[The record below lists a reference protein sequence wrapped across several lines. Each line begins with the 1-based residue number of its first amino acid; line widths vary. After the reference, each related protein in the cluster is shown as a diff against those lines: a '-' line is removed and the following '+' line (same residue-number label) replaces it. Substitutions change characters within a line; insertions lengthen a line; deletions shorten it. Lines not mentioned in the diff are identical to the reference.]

1 VQGFIRDAAYSW
13 RAWRRTPGSL
23 AAALI
28 ALALG
33 LGANATVFSVV
44 SGVLLKPLPYA
55 EPGRLVM
62 VWQDMRTRGG
72 PEREWASPGLFVEW
86 QRRATAF
93 EHLAAV
99 RGWMPNLTGTDEPE
113 RLRGAAVSHGYFAAL
128 GVAPMHGRLLS
139 EDDDRPEATPV
150 VVVGHA
156 LWARRFG
163 ADPALVGRTILL
175 DGQAVAVV
183 GIMPASFRPPIVE
196 ADIFTTIRINPA
208 QAPRGMIVLRV
219 MGKLKPGIPLAQAQ
233 ASMSTLAQVLGRED
247 PEWENAR
254 IALVPLHDDL
264 VGNIRPVLLVLA
276 AAVALVLL
284 ISCANVG
291 SLLLA
296 RAPDR
301 AREMSI
307 RIALG
312 ASRWQVVRLLLL
324 ESLLLS
330 AGGGVLGV
338 LLASWG
344 VRGLVAIAPAT
355 APRLQD
361 VALDWPVLLFT
372 AALTT
377 LAAALSALA
386 PVLSQTGV
394 RPGSDRGQTGVRPGS
409 DQGQTGS
416 LPRRSARRARSWVR
430 PQPDLSQSLRD
441 GGREATSAG
450 RLRSLLVITEV
461 TLAMTLVVAA
471 ALLVQSLISLQH
483 VDLGFRPERLL
494 TATVAPPRA
503 TYRSE
508 EATRSLLGRLIE
520 RSAAIPGVTDAALTT
535 ALPLSGMDSD
545 FTFDIAGRPPPRTA
559 ADQPQAWFR
568 IVSPNFFQVF
578 GMRIVEGR
586 GLTADDRTDG
596 PAAVVVSETL
606 AKRYWPD
613 GTALGARL
621 QVERQE
627 ATVVGIVADV
637 RHRGPA
643 SPAQAEMY
651 LSYLQFVARSAWL
664 VLRATGDATAAVV
677 PVRAAVR
684 DVDPLL
690 PLAAI
695 APMDQL
701 VARSLSQPRFLA
713 SVLSGFSGLAAL
725 LALVGIYGV
734 MSYTVSRRT
743 REIGVRMALGAER
756 STVMRLVMRQSLLLI
771 GIGIAAG
778 VVCSVLASRLL
789 GNLLFGVR
797 PGEPATVAMMALLTV
812 VAGAVATYAPARR
825 ASRIDPIVA
834 LRED

>member
-1 VQGFIRDAAYSW
+1 MT
-13 RAWRRTPGSL
+13 RRTRGGRGGGRRARWRQHSSR
-23 AAALI
+23 
-28 ALALG
+28 LALG
-33 LGANATVFSVV
+33 LGANATVFSIV

-55 EPGRLVM
+55 DPDRLVM
-62 VWQDMRTRGG
+62 VWQDMRARGG

-128 GVAPMHGRLLS
+128 GVPPMLGRVLS
-139 EDDDRPEATPV
+139 EDDDRPEASPV
-150 VVVGHA
+150 AVVGHA
-156 LWARRFG
+156 LWTRRFG
-163 ADPALVGRTILL
+163 ADPTLVGRTILL

-183 GIMPASFRPPIVE
+183 GIMPASFRPPILD

-233 ASMSTLAQVLGRED
+233 ASMSTLAQILGRDD

-254 IALVPLHDDL
+254 VALVPLHDDL
-264 VGNIRPVLLVLA
+264 VGNVRPALLVLA

-296 RAPDR
+296 RASDR
-301 AREMSI
+301 AREITI

-330 AGGGVLGV
+330 TGGGLLGL

-344 VRGLVAIAPAT
+344 VRGLVAIAPAS

-372 AALTT
+372 AALTV
-377 LAAALSALA
+377 LAAVMSGLA
-386 PVLSQTGV
+386 PVL
-394 RPGSDRGQTGVRPGS
+394 GQTGVRPGS
-409 DQGQTGS
+409 DQGQTG
-416 LPRRSARRARSWVR
+416 VR
-430 PQPDLSQSLRD
+430 PGSDRGQTRVRPLGSRPDLSQSLRD

-483 VDLGFRPERLL
+483 VDLGFRHERLL
-494 TATVAPPRA
+494 TASVAPPRGA
-503 TYRSE
+503 YRSE
-508 EATRSLLGRLIE
+508 EATRSLLGRLLE

-545 FTFDIAGRPPPRTA
+545 FTFDIEGRPPPRTA

-568 IVSPNFFQVF
+568 IVSPNFFQVM

-586 GLTADDRTDG
+586 GLTAEDRTEG
-596 PAAVVVSETL
+596 PPVVVVTETL

-613 GTALGARL
+613 GSALGARI
-621 QVERQE
+621 QVERQA
-627 ATVVGIVADV
+627 ATIVGIVADV
-637 RHRGPA
+637 RHRGPS

-651 LSYLQFVARSAWL
+651 LSYLQFGARSAWL
-664 VLRATGDATAAVV
+664 VLRATADANAVV
-677 PVRAAVR
+677 APLRAAVR
-684 DVDPLL
+684 EVDPLL

-695 APMDQL
+695 APMDH
-701 VARSLSQPRFLA
+701 
-713 SVLSGFSGLAAL
+713 
-725 LALVGIYGV
+725 LVGAQPV
-734 MSYTVSRRT
+734 P
-743 REIGVRMALGAER
+743 
-756 STVMRLVMRQSLLLI
+756 
-771 GIGIAAG
+771 AAIFSPR
-778 VVCSVLASRLL
+778 C
-789 GNLLFGVR
+789 
-797 PGEPATVAMMALLTV
+797 
-812 VAGAVATYAPARR
+812 
-825 ASRIDPIVA
+825 
-834 LRED
+834 

>member
-1 VQGFIRDAAYSW
+1 MQGLIRDAAFSF
-13 RAWRRTPGSL
+13 RAWRRTPGAL

-33 LGANATVFSVV
+33 LGANATVFSIV

-55 EPGRLVM
+55 EPERLVM
-62 VWQDMRTRGG
+62 VWQDMRARGG

-128 GVAPMHGRLLS
+128 GVAPMLGRVFS
-139 EDDDRPEATPV
+139 EDDDRPEAAPV

-156 LWARRFG
+156 LWTRRFG
-163 ADPALVGRTILL
+163 ADPTLVGRTILL

-183 GIMPASFRPPIVE
+183 GIMPASFRPPIVD
-196 ADIFTTIRINPA
+196 ADIFTTIRINPE

-219 MGKLKPGIPLAQAQ
+219 MGKLKPGIPLTQAQAQ
-233 ASMSTLAQVLGRED
+233 MSTLAQVLGRED

-254 IALVPLHDDL
+254 VALVPLHDDL
-264 VGNIRPVLLVLA
+264 VGNVRPVLLVLT

-296 RAPDR
+296 RASDR
-301 AREMSI
+301 AREITI
-307 RIALG
+307 RVALG
-312 ASRWQVVRLLLL
+312 ASRWQIVRLLLL
-324 ESLLLS
+324 ESVLLS
-330 AGGGVLGV
+330 AVGGLLGL

-344 VRGLVAIAPAT
+344 VHGLVAIAPAS

-361 VALDWPVLLFT
+361 VALDWHVLIFT
-372 AALTT
+372 AAISV
-377 LAAALSALA
+377 LAAGPLRPRPRPRA
-386 PVLSQTGV
+386 QTG
-394 RPGSDRGQTGVRPGS
+394 
-409 DQGQTGS
+409 
-416 LPRRSARRARSWVR
+416 
-430 PQPDLSQSLRD
+430 QPDDLSPSLRD

-450 RLRSLLVITEV
+450 RLRSLLVIAEV

-471 ALLVQSLISLQH
+471 ALLVQSLISLQR
-483 VDLGFRPERLL
+483 VDLGFNHERLL
-494 TATVAPPRA
+494 TASVAPPRG

-508 EATRSLLGRLIE
+508 EATRSLLGRLLE

-535 ALPLSGMDSD
+535 ALPLQRHGLGLHLRHRRPPAA
-545 FTFDIAGRPPPRTA
+545 THGRRPAAGLVPNREPQLFPGDGHAHGRGAGTDRGGPHQWAGGRRRDRDAREALLARRHRARRATPGRTPGGHDRRHRRRRPPPRPVVA
-559 ADQPQAWFR
+559 GA
-568 IVSPNFFQVF
+568 
-578 GMRIVEGR
+578 GR
-586 GLTADDRTDG
+586 DVPVVPAVRRALGVAG
-596 PAAVVVSETL
+596 PAGDRRSGY
-606 AKRYWPD
+606 R
-613 GTALGARL
+613 GRRRCAR
-621 QVERQE
+621 R
-627 ATVVGIVADV
+627 
-637 RHRGPA
+637 
-643 SPAQAEMY
+643 
-651 LSYLQFVARSAWL
+651 FARSIHCCRSPRSRPWI
-664 VLRATGDATAAVV
+664 D
-677 PVRAAVR
+677 
-684 DVDPLL
+684 
-690 PLAAI
+690 
-695 APMDQL
+695 L

-713 SVLSGFSGLAAL
+713 SVLGGFSGLAAL

-756 STVMRLVMRQSLLLI
+756 AAVMRLVLRQSLVLV
-771 GIGIAAG
+771 GAGVAAG

-797 PGEPATVAMMALLTV
+797 PGEPATVAVMALLTV
-812 VAGAVATYAPARR
+812 IAGIAATYAPARR
-825 ASRIDPIVA
+825 ASRIDPLAA

>member
-1 VQGFIRDAAYSW
+1 LRTVQGLIRDAAYSW
-13 RAWRRTPGSL
+13 RAWRRTPGAL
-23 AAALI
+23 AAALL

-33 LGANATVFSVV
+33 LGANATVFSIV

-55 EPGRLVM
+55 DPERLVM
-62 VWQDMRTRGG
+62 VWQDMRARGG

-86 QRRATAF
+86 QHRATAF

-113 RLRGAAVSHGYFAAL
+113 RLRGAAVSHGYFGAL
-128 GVAPMHGRLLS
+128 GVAPMLGRVFS
-139 EDDDRPEATPV
+139 EDDDRPEAAPV
-150 VVVGHA
+150 AVVGHA
-156 LWARRFG
+156 LWTRRFG
-163 ADPALVGRTILL
+163 ADPTLVGRTILL
-175 DGQAVAVV
+175 DGQAVTVI
-183 GIMPASFRPPIVE
+183 GIMPASFRPPIVD
-196 ADIFTTIRINPA
+196 ADIFTPIRIDPER
-208 QAPRGMIVLRV
+208 APRGMIVLRV
-219 MGKLKPGIPLAQAQ
+219 MGKLTPGIPLAQAQ
-233 ASMSTLAQVLGRED
+233 AQMSTIAQVLGRED

-254 IALVPLHDDL
+254 VALVPLHDDL
-264 VGNIRPVLLVLA
+264 VGNVRPVLLVLT

-296 RAPDR
+296 RASDR
-301 AREMSI
+301 AREITI
-307 RIALG
+307 RVALG
-312 ASRWQVVRLLLL
+312 ASRWQIVRLLLL
-324 ESLLLS
+324 DRVLLS
-330 AGGGVLGV
+330 AVGGLLG
-338 LLASWG
+338 LLVASWG
-344 VRGLVAIAPAT
+344 VRGLVAIAPAA

-372 AALTT
+372 AAISV
-377 LAAALSALA
+377 LAAVMSGLV
-386 PVLSQTGV
+386 PVL
-394 RPGSDRGQTGVRPGS
+394 GQT
-409 DQGQTGS
+409 
-416 LPRRSARRARSWVR
+416 RS
-430 PQPDLSQSLRD
+430 PDLNPSLRE

-450 RLRSLLVITEV
+450 RLRSLLVIAEV

-471 ALLVQSLISLQH
+471 ALLVQSLISLQR
-483 VDLGFRPERLL
+483 VDLGFNHDRLL
-494 TATVAPPRA
+494 TASVAPPRG

-508 EATRSLLGRLIE
+508 DATRHLLSQLLE

-535 ALPLSGMDSD
+535 ALPLSGTDSD
-545 FTFDIAGRPPPRTA
+545 FTFDIDGRPPPRTA
-559 ADQPQAWFR
+559 ADEPQAWFR
-568 IVSPNFFQVF
+568 IVSPNFFQVM

-586 GLTADDRTDG
+586 GLTAEDRTNG
-596 PAAVVVSETL
+596 PAAVVVTDTL

-621 QVERQE
+621 VVERQE
-627 ATVVGIVADV
+627 ATIVGIVADV
-637 RHRGPA
+637 RHRGPS

-651 LSYLQFVARSAWL
+651 LSFLQFGARSASL
-664 VLRATGDATAAVV
+664 VLRTTVDASRVAA
-677 PVRAAVR
+677 PLRAAVR

-701 VARSLSQPRFLA
+701 VARSLSQPLFLA

-734 MSYTVSRRT
+734 MSYTVSRRR

-756 STVMRLVMRQSLLLI
+756 AAVMRLVLRQSLVLV
-771 GIGIAAG
+771 GAGVAAG

-797 PGEPATVAMMALLTV
+797 PGEPATVAVMALLTV
-812 VAGAVATYAPARR
+812 IAGIAATYAPARR
-825 ASRIDPIVA
+825 ASRIDPLAA

>member
-1 VQGFIRDAAYSW
+1 M
-13 RAWRRTPGSL
+13 
-23 AAALI
+23 
-28 ALALG
+28 ALG
-33 LGANATVFSVV
+33 LGANATVFSIV

-55 EPGRLVM
+55 DPDRLVM
-62 VWQDMRTRGG
+62 VWQDMRARGG

-128 GVAPMHGRLLS
+128 GVPPMLGRVLS
-139 EDDDRPEATPV
+139 EDDDRPESPPV
-150 VVVGHA
+150 AVVGHA
-156 LWARRFG
+156 LWTRRFG
-163 ADPALVGRTILL
+163 ADPTLVGRTILL

-183 GIMPASFRPPIVE
+183 GIMPASFRPPILD

-233 ASMSTLAQVLGRED
+233 ASMSTLAQILGRDD

-254 IALVPLHDDL
+254 VALVPLHDDL
-264 VGNIRPVLLVLA
+264 VGNVRPVLLVLA

-296 RAPDR
+296 RASDR
-301 AREMSI
+301 GREITI

-330 AGGGVLGV
+330 TGGGLLGL

-344 VRGLVAIAPAT
+344 VRSLVAIAPAS

-361 VALDWPVLLFT
+361 VAIDWPVLLFT
-372 AALTT
+372 AALTV
-377 LAAALSALA
+377 LAAVMSGLA
-386 PVLSQTGV
+386 PVLGQTGV
-394 RPGSDRGQTGVRPGS
+394 RPGSDPGQTGVRPGS
-409 DQGQTGS
+409 DQGQT
-416 LPRRSARRARSWVR
+416 RVR
-430 PQPDLSQSLRD
+430 PLRGSRPGLSQSLRD

-461 TLAMTLVVAA
+461 TLALTLVVAA

-483 VDLGFRPERLL
+483 VDLGFRHERLL
-494 TATVAPPRA
+494 TASVAPPRGA
-503 TYRSE
+503 YRSE
-508 EATRSLLGRLIE
+508 EATRSLLGRLLE

-545 FTFDIAGRPPPRTA
+545 FTFDIEGRPPPRTA

-568 IVSPNFFQVF
+568 IVSPNFFQVM

-586 GLTADDRTDG
+586 GLTAEDRTEG
-596 PAAVVVSETL
+596 PPVVVVTDTL

-613 GTALGARL
+613 GSALGARI
-621 QVERQE
+621 QVERQA
-627 ATVVGIVADV
+627 ATIVGIVADV
-637 RHRGPA
+637 RHRGPS

-651 LSYLQFVARSAWL
+651 LSYLQFGGRSVWL
-664 VLRATGDATAAVV
+664 VLRAASDANAVV
-677 PVRAAVR
+677 APLRAAVR
-684 DVDPLL
+684 EVDPLL

-695 APMDQL
+695 APMDDL
-701 VARSLSQPRFLA
+701 VARSMSQPRFLA

-756 STVMRLVMRQSLLLI
+756 AAVMRLVMRQSFVLV
-771 GIGIAAG
+771 GTGIAAG
-778 VVCSVLASRLL
+778 IVCSVLASRLL
-789 GNLLFGVR
+789 ENLLFGVR
-797 PGEPATVAMMALLTV
+797 PGEPATVAAMALLTIL
-812 VAGAVATYAPARR
+812 AGAAATYAPARR
-825 ASRIDPIVA
+825 ASRIDPIAA
-834 LRED
+834 LKED

>member
-1 VQGFIRDAAYSW
+1 LRTVQGLIRDAAYSW
-13 RAWRRTPGSL
+13 RAWRRTPGAL

-33 LGANATVFSVV
+33 LGANATVFSIV

-55 EPGRLVM
+55 DPERLVM
-62 VWQDMRTRGG
+62 VWQDMRARGG

-86 QRRATAF
+86 QHRATAF

-113 RLRGAAVSHGYFAAL
+113 RLRGAAVSHGYFGAL
-128 GVAPMHGRLLS
+128 GVAPMLGRVFS
-139 EDDDRPEATPV
+139 EDDDRPEAAPV
-150 VVVGHA
+150 AVVGHA
-156 LWARRFG
+156 LWTRRFG
-163 ADPALVGRTILL
+163 ADPTLVGRTILL
-175 DGQAVAVV
+175 DGQAVTVI
-183 GIMPASFRPPIVE
+183 GIMPASFRPPIVD
-196 ADIFTTIRINPA
+196 ADIFTPIRIDPER
-208 QAPRGMIVLRV
+208 APRGMIVLRV
-219 MGKLKPGIPLAQAQ
+219 MGKLTPGIPLAQAQ
-233 ASMSTLAQVLGRED
+233 AQMSTIAQVLGRED

-254 IALVPLHDDL
+254 VALVPLHDDL
-264 VGNIRPVLLVLA
+264 VGNVRPVLLVLT

-296 RAPDR
+296 RASDR
-301 AREMSI
+301 AREITI
-307 RIALG
+307 RVALG
-312 ASRWQVVRLLLL
+312 ASRWQIVRLLLL
-324 ESLLLS
+324 ESVLLS
-330 AGGGVLGV
+330 AVGGLLG
-338 LLASWG
+338 LLVASWG
-344 VRGLVAIAPAT
+344 VRGLVAIAPAA

-372 AALTT
+372 AAISV
-377 LAAALSALA
+377 LAAVMSGLV
-386 PVLSQTGV
+386 PVL
-394 RPGSDRGQTGVRPGS
+394 GQT
-409 DQGQTGS
+409 
-416 LPRRSARRARSWVR
+416 RS
-430 PQPDLSQSLRD
+430 PDLNPSLRE

-450 RLRSLLVITEV
+450 RLRSLLVIAEV

-471 ALLVQSLISLQH
+471 ALLVQSLISLQR
-483 VDLGFRPERLL
+483 VDLGFNHDRLL
-494 TATVAPPRA
+494 TASVAPPRG

-508 EATRSLLGRLIE
+508 DATRHLLSQLLE

-535 ALPLSGMDSD
+535 ALPLSGTDSD
-545 FTFDIAGRPPPRTA
+545 FTFDIDGRPPPRTA
-559 ADQPQAWFR
+559 ADEPQAWFR
-568 IVSPNFFQVF
+568 IVSPNFFQVM

-586 GLTADDRTDG
+586 GLTAEDRTNG
-596 PAAVVVSETL
+596 PAAVVVTDTL

-621 QVERQE
+621 VVERQE
-627 ATVVGIVADV
+627 ATIVGIVADV
-637 RHRGPA
+637 RHRGPS

-651 LSYLQFVARSAWL
+651 LSFLQFGARSASL
-664 VLRATGDATAAVV
+664 VLRTTVDASRVAA
-677 PVRAAVR
+677 PLRAAVR
-684 DVDPLL
+684 DVDPQL

-701 VARSLSQPRFLA
+701 VARSLSQPLFLA

-734 MSYTVSRRT
+734 MSYTVSRRR

-756 STVMRLVMRQSLLLI
+756 AAVMRLVLRQSLVLV
-771 GIGIAAG
+771 GAGVTAG

-797 PGEPATVAMMALLTV
+797 PGEPATVAVMALLTV
-812 VAGAVATYAPARR
+812 IAGIAATYAPARR
-825 ASRIDPIVA
+825 ASRIDPLAA